1 MDFKKIKGKKMKKFK
16 VIVRTDLIC
25 EYEFEAETREEV
37 EEMTEDSLED
47 GRFIREYPDPYSEHG
62 FRDTPH
68 EILEIEE
75 KK

>member
-1 MDFKKIKGKKMKKFK
+1 MKKFK

-47 GRFIREYPDPYSEHG
+47 GLFIRENPYSEHG
-62 FRDTPH
+62 FRDTQH

-75 KK
+75 KKIEP